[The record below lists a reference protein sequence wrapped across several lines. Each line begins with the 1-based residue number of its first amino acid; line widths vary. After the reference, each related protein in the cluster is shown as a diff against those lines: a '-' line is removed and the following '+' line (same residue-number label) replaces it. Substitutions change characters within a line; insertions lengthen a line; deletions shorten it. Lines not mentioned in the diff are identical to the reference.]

1 MQLLVTTKHLKMN
14 KPNIN
19 NPFEDE
25 FEDDNSGESLL
36 STKDLANSLDSDL
49 SEDFESSFSVP
60 KFDTKSKK
68 YSKSLIDSD
77 ELEESETTV
86 EISKPGNTEGKAE
99 VYINRRKNG
108 ELESIEVV
116 ASNGERILIKFE
128 IDENIDTTQ
137 DNNKNEIKD

>member
-1 MQLLVTTKHLKMN
+1 M
-14 KPNIN
+14 N

-25 FEDDNSGESLL
+25 FEDDSSGESLL
-36 STKDLANSLDSDL
+36 STKDLANTLESDL

-77 ELEESETTV
+77 ELEESDSTV
-86 EISKPGNTEGKAE
+86 EINKPGDSQGKAE